1 MQNEL
6 QTALFQAFD
15 TLNLQRVKTFS
26 VPPVTLCGPGSVSS
40 CGQQAQTRGLKHL
53 FVMADSFL
61 HQAGMTA
68 GLTRSLAVKGIA
80 MTLWPCPVGEPCIT
94 DVCAAVAQLRE
105 SGCDGVIAFGGG
117 SVLDAAKAVALL
129 VTNPDSTLAEMSETS
144 VLQPR
149 LPLIAY
155 EDDCVTRL
163 IQDDVNETAYNQIK
177 NWSIS
182 ELREYVLSDETSV
195 DDIAFTRKGLTSEVV
210 AAVAKICSNADL
222 IYGAKKMPVIKKAN
236 TTIGIPGTF
245 SARLQP
251 NDTRD
256 DVQSIAAQIYEGLSF
271 GVGDAVIGVNPVT
284 DDVENLSR
292 VLDTIYGVI
301 DKFNIPTQGCVLA
314 HVTTQIE
321 AIRRGAPGGLIFQS
335 ICGSEKGLKEFGVEL
350 AMLDEARA
358 VGAEFNRIAGEN
370 CLYFETGQGSALSA
384 GANFGADQVTMEARN
399 YGLARH
405 YDPFI
410 VNTVVG
416 FIGPEY
422 LYNDRQIIRAGL
434 EDHFMGKLSGISMG
448 CDCCY
453 TNHADADQNLNEN
466 LMILLATAGCNYI
479 MGMPLGDDIMLN
491 YQTTAFHDTATVRQL
506 LNLRP
511 SPEFERWLESMGIM
525 ANGRLTKRAGDPS
538 LFF

>member
-1 MQNEL
+1 MKLKTTLFGNVYQFKDVKEVLAKANEL
-6 QTALFQAFD
+6 RSGDVLAGVAAASSQE
-15 TLNLQRVKTFS
+15 RV
-26 VPPVTLCGPGSVSS
+26 
-40 CGQQAQTRGLKHL
+40 
-53 FVMADSFL
+53 
-61 HQAGMTA
+61 
-68 GLTRSLAVKGIA
+68 
-80 MTLWPCPVGEPCIT
+80 
-94 DVCAAVAQLRE
+94 
-105 SGCDGVIAFGGG
+105 
-117 SVLDAAKAVALL
+117 AAKQVLSEMTVADIRN
-129 VTNPDSTLAEMSETS
+129 NP
-144 VLQPR
+144 V
-149 LPLIAY
+149 IAY

-358 VGAEFNRIAGEN
+358 ELGKLDSAVAGGVRQEAVCRHAGDGVRLKNDRLAGRGDDEVAPRAPAAAQRAVGAHGELLGAGVDARLKARGDDVVERGG
-370 CLYFETGQGSALSA
+370 LVLDLEVIELGARHDLHDGEGVGILVAHHGHGYLGSLDALLNEDAPA
-384 GANFGADQVTMEARN
+384 GGARRGDGAVERGAVRHAGDAEARAVCRRLHEERKAEVLDDLIDLV
-399 YGLARH
+399 LA
-405 YDPFI
+405 
-410 VNTVVG
+410 
-416 FIGPEY
+416 
-422 LYNDRQIIRAGL
+422 
-434 EDHFMGKLSGISMG
+434 
-448 CDCCY
+448 
-453 TNHADADQNLNEN
+453 
-466 LMILLATAGCNYI
+466 
-479 MGMPLGDDIMLN
+479 
-491 YQTTAFHDTATVRQL
+491 
-506 LNLRP
+506 
-511 SPEFERWLESMGIM
+511 
-525 ANGRLTKRAGDPS
+525 
-538 LFF
+538 

>member
-422 LYNDRQIIRAGL
+422 LYNDHQIIRAGL